1 MFIPTPFDLCLDCEF
16 LVLCYILIL
25 EIFLKLIIF
34 KIFFESVGYWFIN
47 LSNVKTHVQISPQI
61 SVGYILN
68 VIPHYSNWLGLPL
81 YIFGFR
87 KMQGCLVA
95 KYY

>member
-1 MFIPTPFDLCLDCEF
+1 MLD
-16 LVLCYILIL
+16 
-25 EIFLKLIIF
+25 
-34 KIFFESVGYWFIN
+34 
-47 LSNVKTHVQISPQI
+47 VKTHVQISPQI
-61 SVGYILN
+61 
-68 VIPHYSNWLGLPL
+68 NWLHPKHNYSLFKLAWVPM

>member
-1 MFIPTPFDLCLDCEF
+1 M
-16 LVLCYILIL
+16 
-25 EIFLKLIIF
+25 
-34 KIFFESVGYWFIN
+34 
-47 LSNVKTHVQISPQI
+47 SNVKTHVQISPKI